1 MSRLVR
7 IEVKMETLVDELL
20 AYVVDRA
27 DVRRRQEYTV
37 LGELGGPGTFAR
49 RWNREYSVLRELEG
63 PGTLGLNP
71 EVLEMMRLDGVRRR
85 EDVAAYVAWCL
96 AAVATAAPRALR
108 PVPARRPTRREAQVL
123 RLVAA
128 GRTNPQ
134 VAAAL
139 AVSRHTV
146 KRHLDNLFAKLG
158 LASRVE
164 AAAYALREGIV

>member
-7 IEVKMETLVDELL
+7 IEVKLETLVDELL
-20 AYVVDRA
+20 AYITDPPA
-27 DVRRRQEYTV
+27 ARRRQEYEV
-37 LGELGGPGTFAR
+37 LRELGGPGTVALRFDR
-49 RWNREYSVLRELEG
+49 VYSGLRDLVG
-63 PGTLGLNP
+63 PGTLVLNP

-85 EDVAAYVAWCL
+85 ADVAAYVAWCL
-96 AAVATAAPRALR
+96 TALVAAAPRALR

-128 GRTNPQ
+128 GKTNPQ

-158 LASRVE
+158 LSSRVE

>member
-1 MSRLVR
+1 MSVG
-7 IEVKMETLVDELL
+7 
-20 AYVVDRA
+20 A
-27 DVRRRQEYTV
+27 DVRRQEYPV

-63 PGTLGLNP
+63 PGTLDLNP

-85 EDVAAYVAWCL
+85 ADVAAYVAWCL
-96 AAVATAAPRALR
+96 TVGTAAAPGAIRPR
-108 PVPARRPTRREAQVL
+108 PARRPTRREAQVL

-128 GRTNPQ
+128 GKTNPQ

-158 LASRVE
+158 LSSRAE

>member
-7 IEVKMETLVDELL
+7 IEVKVETLVDELL
-20 AYVVDRA
+20 AYVA
-27 DVRRRQEYTV
+27 DPPTVRRSQDHPV
-37 LGELGGPGTFAR
+37 LRELGDPGPFAR

-85 EDVAAYVAWCL
+85 ADVAAYVSWCL
-96 AAVATAAPRALR
+96 AAVVAAAPRALNGELG
-108 PVPARRPTRREAQVL
+108 RRPTRREAQVL

-128 GRTNPQ
+128 GKTNPQ

-158 LASRVE
+158 LSSRAE

>member
-7 IEVKMETLVDELL
+7 IEVQVETLVDELL

-27 DVRRRQEYTV
+27 DVRRRQEYPV

-85 EDVAAYVAWCL
+85 ADVAAYVAWCL
-96 AAVATAAPRALR
+96 TAAVTAAPRAVSGG
-108 PVPARRPTRREAQVL
+108 PVRRPTRREAQVL

-128 GRTNPQ
+128 GKTNPQ

-158 LASRVE
+158 LSSRAE